1 MSAISLVVDGSTYA
15 GTVAVLLDREVVAEA
30 SLPDSGIPARGQRGE
45 DFMPMVVACLGEANV
60 GPNDLA
66 RVICGS
72 GPGSFTSLRIA
83 ASIAKGIAAGVQ
95 RPLYSV
101 SSLLLIPAAA
111 ELEPGRYL
119 SVLPAMRGECFVVQ
133 TEIDRSGAVRPLDDE
148 RLVSLAD
155 IEAAAEAIG
164 VSIIGP
170 GFGADLRPRARGA
183 ARILDQILA
192 AGECDL
198 DLWEPTYGRLAE
210 AQVKWEAAHG
220 RPLTADA

>member
-1 MSAISLVVDGSTYA
+1 M
-15 GTVAVLLDREVVAEA
+15 VA
-30 SLPDSGIPARGQRGE
+30 
-45 DFMPMVVACLGEANV
+45 ACLDEAKV
-60 GPNDLA
+60 GVKDLA

-83 ASIAKGIAAGVQ
+83 ASIAKGIAAGVGC
-95 RPLYSV
+95 PLYSV

-111 ELEPGRYL
+111 DLEPGRYL

-133 TEIDRSGAVRPLDDE
+133 TEIDGSGAVRSLDDE
-148 RLVSLAD
+148 RLVSTTQV
-155 IEAAAEAIG
+155 EAAATAIG
-164 VSIIGP
+164 VSVIGP

-183 ARILDQILA
+183 ARMLDRIVG
-192 AGECDL
+192 AGKCDL